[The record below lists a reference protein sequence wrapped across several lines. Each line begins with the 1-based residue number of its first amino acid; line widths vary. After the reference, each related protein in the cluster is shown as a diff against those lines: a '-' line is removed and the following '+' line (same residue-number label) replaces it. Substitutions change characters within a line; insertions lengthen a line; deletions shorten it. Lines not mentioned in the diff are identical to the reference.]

1 MEGEIFSTKCFQNL
15 AKIFPK
21 LLKNLRI
28 LGCIPLDYL
37 DMVAASCMQPF
48 QSTNNCNKKIHQHPS
63 PMIELI
69 KSIHAHTD
77 KAWCVASHSTLPIL
91 ATASSDK
98 TSRLFKLSPSQN
110 FPLIATLADTHKRS
124 VRTVAFKPQLVSSDN
139 DFIDLPALAS
149 GSFDASISVWGIE
162 EPEEFEMIDGDDGN
176 DEDGNITAQ
185 EKETELLTS
194 PKNEW
199 NLMALIEGHE
209 NEVKA
214 VAWNWSGRYLAS
226 CSRDKTV
233 WIWETDPETLEE
245 FECVSVLSDHDQ
257 DIKHIVFHP
266 QHNLLASSS
275 YDDTVRLYN
284 QDEDD
289 DDWSC
294 VAILNGHLGT
304 VWCSAFEHPKAPSA
318 KEGRI
323 RLVSASD
330 DSNVRVWS
338 TVSSVEQ
345 QKTGSA
351 LPSSI
356 KHGSKEME
364 WTHELTLPSV
374 HKYAI
379 YSVSWSE
386 KSGRI
391 ASVGADGQI
400 VVYNETETGWNVEA
414 TFLGAHGVYEINCV
428 AWCTMSTGEEL
439 LSTCGDDGYVNLWS
453 VSS

>member
-1 MEGEIFSTKCFQNL
+1 
-15 AKIFPK
+15 
-21 LLKNLRI
+21 
-28 LGCIPLDYL
+28 
-37 DMVAASCMQPF
+37 
-48 QSTNNCNKKIHQHPS
+48 
-63 PMIELI
+63 MIELI

-77 KAWCVASHSTLPIL
+77 KAWCVAPHQTLPLL

-98 TSRLFKLSPSQN
+98 TSRIYKLSSSQN
-110 FPLIATLADTHKRS
+110 FPAIATLADTHKRS
-124 VRTVAFKPQLVSSDN
+124 VRTVSFKPQLLSSDD

-149 GSFDASISVWGIE
+149 GSFDATISVWGIE
-162 EPEEFEMIDGDDGN
+162 EPEDIDMVH
-176 DEDGNITAQ
+176 DEEDESGLSA
-185 EKETELLTS
+185 KDRETELLTS

-266 QHNLLASSS
+266 LYNLLASSS
-275 YDDTVRLYN
+275 YDDTIRLYN
-284 QDEDD
+284 QDDDD

-294 VAILNGHLGT
+294 VAILNGHQGT
-304 VWCSAFEHPKAPSA
+304 VWCSAFEHPKSA
-318 KEGRI
+318 SASEGCT

-330 DSNVRVWS
+330 DSTVRVWAS
-338 TVSSVEQ
+338 KSSVEQ
-345 QKTGSA
+345 QRLASA

-356 KHGSKEME
+356 KHNSSEME
-364 WTHELTLPSV
+364 WLLELTLPAV
-374 HKYAI
+374 HKFAV
-379 YSVSWSE
+379 YSVSWSAQ
-386 KSGRI
+386 SGRI

-400 VVYNETETGWNVEA
+400 AIYRENEDGWKVES
-414 TFLGAHGVYEINCV
+414 TFQGAHGVYEINSV
-428 AWCTMSTGEEL
+428 SWCNMATGEEIL
-439 LSTCGDDGYVNLWS
+439 ATCGDDGHVNLWS
-453 VSS
+453 VDK